1 MRRRRRRDIIIELT
15 SLLDVIMILIFMVM
29 SENSKLIAKTQD
41 DLNSALLENTVK
53 NDEINELSDELD
65 LMSDELQLA
74 LWKLDEGG
82 HEELLQK
89 LAAAESKLQAY
100 EYMNDVVIVIN
111 INLENK
117 YNNTVRCLSYG
128 SSAEAEGEFNSFEI
142 RNDSEFNTEL
152 NKLKVYVS
160 ECVAQI
166 TADETNSTVAYMIF
180 SYDPE
185 KVFQN
190 DYSAVNQALG
200 NIEIKA
206 NNGNIRYRINPF
218 NTNK

>member
-53 NDEINELSDELD
+53 SDEINELSDELD

-89 LAAAESKLQAY
+89 LAAAESRLQAY

-128 SSAEAEGEFNSFEI
+128 SSADAEGEFKSFEI
-142 RNDSEFNTEL
+142 KNDSEFNTEL

-166 TADETNSTVAYMIF
+166 TADETNSTVGYMIF

-190 DYSAVNQALG
+190 DYSAINQALG